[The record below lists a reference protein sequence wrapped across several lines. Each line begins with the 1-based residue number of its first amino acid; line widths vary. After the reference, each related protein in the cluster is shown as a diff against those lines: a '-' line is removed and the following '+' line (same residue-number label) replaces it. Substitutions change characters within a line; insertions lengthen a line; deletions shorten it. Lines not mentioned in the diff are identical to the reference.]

1 MSLPAFEDQ
10 VKYFNENSPPKEVLT
25 LHSRKLAE
33 TDYSERDSSHE
44 AARHVRKGR
53 PSKSRNKKSHIWRTP
68 APLNARCPVCRQGIE
83 RIAKRSSR
91 NLGRKGGGVKKGASV
106 EIILRILEI
115 SGEWETRGNAMDF
128 QRLRRRLRSNDL
140 GSDKTDTPYSLLATY
155 CAYSVYWLPP
165 PNN

>member
-44 AARHVRKGR
+44 AARHVGWQALFELEKLKEKKGGLHGCR
-53 PSKSRNKKSHIWRTP
+53 CQRVVTLSFVHGNTAHFKLATCEACAKKSKSHIWRTP
-68 APLNARCPVCRQGIE
+68 APLNARCSVCRQGIE

-106 EIILRILEI
+106 EI
-115 SGEWETRGNAMDF
+115 
-128 QRLRRRLRSNDL
+128 
-140 GSDKTDTPYSLLATY
+140 P
-155 CAYSVYWLPP
+155 
-165 PNN
+165 